1 MKNLSLNKKI
11 VFLISI
17 FVVSN
22 FISAGFSLKKINE
35 INDSL
40 NYLAQQVTP
49 RLVLAKNMDAITNE
63 IKNQEKVYILEENS
77 QEMNKIGAKLDELE
91 TDLRQNIK
99 NYEKIATADAKAEL
113 NTMSEKID
121 TWKSVTA
128 EIRKLSQAGQNKEA
142 AALARG
148 ASKKIWDEYDDVLKA
163 MVQRNEKMMASEA
176 TRTDELVT
184 ETKSLV
190 LSITIIALLAGS
202 ILAFFMMRIIS
213 NAIDQV
219 INNLNDSS
227 SQVASAS
234 STIASSSEELSQAT
248 TEQAASLEQT
258 AASVEEMSKMVNRNA
273 ENARA
278 ASENSQFSQQSAIK
292 GKETVNE
299 MIRSIDEINN
309 SNNKIMEQI
318 NHSNEQMADIVKV
331 INEIGNKTKVINDI
345 VFQTK
350 LLSFNASV
358 EAARAGEHGKGF
370 AVVAEEVGNL
380 ASMSGNAA
388 KEITTMLDE
397 SIRKVEMT
405 VQETKTSVDR
415 LITDGKVKI
424 NNGIKVANDCGN
436 VLEEIVV
443 SIAKVNAMAEEIST
457 ASVEQSQGISEIT
470 KAMHQ
475 LDQVTQQNAAA
486 SEEAASS
493 AEELSAQ
500 AEVLK
505 STVGVLVTTIKG
517 GEQTQQRNSSV
528 VNTVNIAPTYASS
541 KTNVIQMTKPASKKT
556 VSHMPV
562 KKAVGAFNETTSNER
577 APAYDDARFKDV

>member
-1 MKNLSLNKKI
+1 MKTLSLNTKI
-11 VFLISI
+11 IALIAI
-17 FVVSN
+17 FFTGTVIVATIGFVRINHISETMDYMIDFTVKRLNMSN
-22 FISAGFSLKKINE
+22 RMESLSHQIRN
-35 INDSL
+35 
-40 NYLAQQVTP
+40 
-49 RLVLAKNMDAITNE
+49 R
-63 IKNQEKVYILEENS
+63 EKVYILEDSTAGMDLEG
-77 QEMNKIGAKLDELE
+77 KKLDELE
-91 TDLRQNIK
+91 AKMNKEFDD
-99 NYEKIATADAKAEL
+99 YYAIATEVGKRDIEKLREIMGRWKPVSIEMRKFSYEGKNDEAE
-113 NTMSEKID
+113 K
-121 TWKSVTA
+121 
-128 EIRKLSQAGQNKEA
+128 
-142 AALARG
+142 LARG
-148 ASKKIWDEYDDVLKA
+148 KSREILEEFAKIVEGLITRNIKFLEDANLKA
-163 MVQRNEKMMASEA
+163 DAAVSSAKMMMTVS
-176 TRTDELVT
+176 TLL
-184 ETKSLV
+184 SLI
-190 LSITIIALLAGS
+190 LGS
-202 ILAFFMMRIIS
+202 ILAGLILKSIS
-213 NAIDQV
+213 KAIDQV
-219 INNLNDSS
+219 ITNLNDSS
-227 SQVASAS
+227 GQVASAS

-278 ASENSQFSQQSAIK
+278 ASENSQFSQQSALK

-318 NHSNEQMADIVKV
+318 NYSNEQMADIVKV

-415 LITDGKVKI
+415 LISDGKVKI

-505 STVGVLVTTIKG
+505 ATVGVLVTTIKG
-517 GEQTQQRNSSV
+517 GEQTYQQASAPAMSMSS
-528 VNTVNIAPTYASS
+528 TPTYSTTKS
-541 KTNVIQMTKPASKKT
+541 NVIQMTKPAAKKT
-556 VSHMPV
+556 VAHMPV
-562 KKAVGAFNETTSNER
+562 KKAVGAMNESSSNEK